1 MCNVKYMQNHV
12 KKASNPAGVKRNKGE
27 ASTMAMIK
35 PGDNAKAG
43 LIIMEAC
50 PWKAGSWQDMTRL
63 QTAPGPA
70 WRLL

>member
-50 PWKAGSWQDMTRL
+50 L
-63 QTAPGPA
+63 
-70 WRLL
+70 